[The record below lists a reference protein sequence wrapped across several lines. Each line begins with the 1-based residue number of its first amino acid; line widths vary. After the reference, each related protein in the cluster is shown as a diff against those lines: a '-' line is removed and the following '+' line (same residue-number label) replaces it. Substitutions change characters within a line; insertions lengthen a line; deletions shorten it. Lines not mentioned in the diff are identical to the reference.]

1 MKPHDEN
8 LVEVTYNERLGYKHG
23 SNHLAKETR
32 AKSRNVFF
40 KKFTWYAVSLLPDG
54 FKLKIPSMDDKRLLK
69 TNGCGH
75 IMVTGVEPG
84 TYEIV
89 EQTEDYLICKKVKK

>member
-1 MKPHDEN
+1 MKPHDPDT
-8 LVEVTYNERLGYKHG
+8 VEVTYNERLGYKHG

-54 FKLKIPSMDDKRLLK
+54 FKLKIPSMSDKRLLK
-69 TNGCGH
+69 TNRCGH

-84 TYEIV
+84 MYDII
-89 EQTEDYLICKKVKK
+89 EQTEDYIIAKKQK